1 MLKKRIVY
9 VIVRL
14 KESKMLQSKKLGTL
28 VFMQLENETRRDITE
43 VFDMYANVE
52 DGFFR
57 TRIPVLE
64 ACVTGEPMARSQA
77 RRICNRLDEFKEVI
91 LDFSSVTLMGQG
103 FADEIFRVY
112 AKAHPEVKLI
122 PENMN
127 INVEKMFRQVIRTV

>member
-1 MLKKRIVY
+1 M
-9 VIVRL
+9 
-14 KESKMLQSKKLGTL
+14 E
-28 VFMQLENETRRDITE
+28 LENETRRNITE

-91 LDFSSVTLMGQG
+91 LDFSRVTLMGQG

-127 INVEKMFRQVIRTV
+127 INVEKMFRHVVRTV